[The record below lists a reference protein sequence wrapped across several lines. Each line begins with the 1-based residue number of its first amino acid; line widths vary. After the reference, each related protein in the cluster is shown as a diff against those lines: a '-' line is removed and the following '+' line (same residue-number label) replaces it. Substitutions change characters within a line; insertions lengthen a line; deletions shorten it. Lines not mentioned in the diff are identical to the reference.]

1 MRKAL
6 CDSGFPR
13 ADPTR
18 QADAQHVPTLAG
30 APVSPS
36 PPSRRSLV
44 SMLDILG
51 EDFIRMA
58 RSQGLGE
65 RRVTIRQTL
74 RAAMTPVAT
83 QLGIDVGTLTGRAP

>member
-1 MRKAL
+1 
-6 CDSGFPR
+6 
-13 ADPTR
+13 
-18 QADAQHVPTLAG
+18 
-30 APVSPS
+30 
-36 PPSRRSLV
+36 
-44 SMLDILG
+44 MLDILG